1 MPVTPGKGFVAEIN
15 VTPFVDVMLVLL
27 VIFMITAPLMTEGLD
42 VDLPQTEAVE
52 TLPAD
57 KENLVLSITA
67 AGDLFLG
74 KTRVTLENLD
84 KVLAQTVKNQ
94 RKQLFL
100 QADKSVPYGV
110 VVEVMGQVKAAGIA
124 DLGIVAERPAVS
136 GR

>member
-1 MPVTPGKGFVAEIN
+1 MLVAPGKGFVSEIN

-42 VDLPQTEAVE
+42 VNLPQTQAVE

-57 KENLVLSITA
+57 RENLVLSITA
-67 AGDLFLG
+67 SGDLFLG
-74 KTRVTLENLD
+74 KTRVTLDTLD

-124 DLGIVAERPAVS
+124 DLGIVAERPDTP
-136 GR
+136 GK